1 LDPSGGRVRLVQAV
15 DSSRQEGIDALPGLH
30 ITDHQMRLYMTYR
43 LTLSPEAAA
52 AKAGFSKA
60 SAYRIEGDCRPPS
73 QKKKTP
79 RGRRRSD
86 PLGQYWDA
94 EIVPI
99 LKAAPGI
106 RVIGVLDELRRRHHD
121 LNPNIRRT
129 LERRINAW
137 RALNGPE
144 QDVIFRQQHEPGRL
158 GLSDFTDVSAL
169 GITIAGEP
177 LDHRLY
183 HFRLAFSGF
192 EHAHVVLGGESFV
205 ALAEGLQNALWALGG
220 VPREHRSDSLSAAFR
235 NLAADARE
243 DLTQRYAGLMG
254 HYGMAPT
261 RNNAGIAHENGSIES
276 AHGHLKRALEDALLL
291 RGTREFASL
300 DAYRAFVDEIVGRRN
315 ANLAKPI
322 ALEKEALA
330 PLPKGR
336 TTDFEE
342 KVIPVTSSG
351 GFILRRVFYTVPS
364 RLIGHRLRVRIFDD
378 RLECFLG
385 VTPVVTLRRG
395 RPVSER
401 QGGHVVDYRHVIH
414 ALRRKPMALLNLV
427 YRDQL
432 FPRAAYK
439 RLFET
444 LREHGDDR
452 RACKVT
458 VELLALA
465 HERAC
470 EAELAEVIAMDLDA
484 GQLPDLAALRDR
496 FRPEAASI
504 PRVAVKLAPLDV
516 YDELAS
522 VSVMS
527 GRSNL
532 GEAA

>member
-1 LDPSGGRVRLVQAV
+1 
-15 DSSRQEGIDALPGLH
+15 
-30 ITDHQMRLYMTYR
+30 
-43 LTLSPEAAA
+43 
-52 AKAGFSKA
+52 
-60 SAYRIEGDCRPPS
+60 
-73 QKKKTP
+73 
-79 RGRRRSD
+79 
-86 PLGQYWDA
+86 
-94 EIVPI
+94 
-99 LKAAPGI
+99 
-106 RVIGVLDELRRRHHD
+106 
-121 LNPNIRRT
+121 
-129 LERRINAW
+129 
-137 RALNGPE
+137 
-144 QDVIFRQQHEPGRL
+144 
-158 GLSDFTDVSAL
+158 
-169 GITIAGEP
+169 
-177 LDHRLY
+177 
-183 HFRLAFSGF
+183 
-192 EHAHVVLGGESFV
+192 
-205 ALAEGLQNALWALGG
+205 
-220 VPREHRSDSLSAAFR
+220 
-235 NLAADARE
+235 
-243 DLTQRYAGLMG
+243 MG

-291 RGTREFASL
+291 RGIRDFASL
-300 DAYRAFVDEIVGRRN
+300 DAYRAFVDEMVGRRN

-395 RPVSER
+395 RPVSES

-458 VELLALA
+458 AELLALA

-470 EAELAEVIAMDLDA
+470 EAELAEAIAMDLDA
-484 GQLPDLAALRDR
+484 GRLPDLAALRDR

-504 PRVAVKLAPLDV
+504 PRVAVKLTPLDV

-522 VSVMS
+522 VSIMS